1 VRIVVALG
9 GNALLQ
15 RGEKPDAAIQLR
27 HVQAAAQAL
36 APLTH
41 EHDLLI
47 CHGNGPQV
55 GMLALESEND
65 SALSRPYPLD
75 DLVAQTQGM
84 IGYWLAQS
92 LHNAGVGKSILSV
105 VTQTEVDPADPSFTA
120 PTKFVGIGY
129 PREQA
134 QALAAEHGWR
144 IAKDGQHWRR
154 VVASPDPRR
163 IVEQRAISD
172 LLEAGT
178 VVICGG
184 GGGAAVTADADGRLT
199 GVEAVVD
206 KDYVAALLAV
216 VVHAD
221 RLLVLTDV
229 PAVMRDFGTPMAA
242 PLPHLDLAELGTMTF
257 PAGSMQPK
265 IEACRRFVA
274 STGQPASIGALAD
287 TAALLA
293 GTVGTTITRGDRA
306 EINTAPARLGA
317 GDRQPMTHDAPLDK
331 ARSKY
336 STRSSVMGVRSG
348 PLRDHRRQ

>member
-1 VRIVVALG
+1 
-9 GNALLQ
+9 LLQ
-15 RGEKPDAAIQLR
+15 RGEKPDAAVQLR
-27 HVQAAAQAL
+27 HLRTAAQVL
-36 APLTH
+36 APLAH
-41 EHDLLI
+41 EHELLI

-92 LHNAGVGKSILSV
+92 LHNAGVGKSILSI
-105 VTQTEVDPADPSFTA
+105 VTQTEVDPADPSFTT
-120 PTKFVGIGY
+120 PTKFVGSSY
-129 PREQA
+129 RCEQA
-134 QALAAEHGWR
+134 RALAAEHGWR
-144 IAKDGQHWRR
+144 IAKDGQCWRR
-154 VVASPDPRR
+154 VVASPEPRR
-163 IVEQRAISD
+163 IVEQRVIAD
-172 LLEAGT
+172 LLTAGT

-184 GGGAAVTADADGRLT
+184 GGGAAVTSDADGRLT

-216 VVHAD
+216 VVGAD

-229 PAVMRDFGTPMAA
+229 PAVMRDFGTPRAA
-242 PLPHLDLAELGTMTF
+242 PLAHLDLEQLLTMTF

-274 STGQPASIGALAD
+274 ATGHPASIGALTD

-293 GTVGTTITRGDRA
+293 GSVGTMITRGIQA
-306 EINTAPARLGA
+306 GVNGA
-317 GDRQPMTHDAPLDK
+317 AVCAGASDQKGT
-331 ARSKY
+331 S
-336 STRSSVMGVRSG
+336 
-348 PLRDHRRQ
+348 Q

>member
-1 VRIVVALG
+1 
-9 GNALLQ
+9 
-15 RGEKPDAAIQLR
+15 
-27 HVQAAAQAL
+27 
-36 APLTH
+36 
-41 EHDLLI
+41 
-47 CHGNGPQV
+47 
-55 GMLALESEND
+55 
-65 SALSRPYPLD
+65 
-75 DLVAQTQGM
+75 M

-274 STGQPASIGALAD
+274 STGHPASIGALAD

-331 ARSKY
+331 ARSNY
-336 STRSSVMGVRSG
+336 STRSSVTGVRSG
-348 PLRDHRRQ
+348 PLRDHRRE